1 MLLLLTVW
9 ICNSLINLF
18 VFRMAVFAF
27 VLSIRTTNLLTIT
40 QDFGSHPSIF
50 CFNVISL
57 STITC
62 GVSVFALLV
71 PVWIITVS
79 KSSCNKSFRSCC
91 MYSTLP
97 PGIGCTR
104 MWRVFVDLHSSV
116 PFTIE
121 SPTTSTVF
129 LFLFHCF
136 PIFLYFVL
144 PFLLSFLFL

>member
-97 PGIGCTR
+97 PGISN
-104 MWRVFVDLHSSV
+104 HK
-116 PFTIE
+116 
-121 SPTTSTVF
+121 
-129 LFLFHCF
+129 HCF
-136 PIFLYFVL
+136 PFPFSLFSYLFVFCVTILAIIFIFVINYSFSSGIML
-144 PFLLSFLFL
+144 ILSLLLD